1 MKEKVK
7 KEKKRTG
14 RKRRRKG
21 RIMSIRKKRKGDKIE
36 EKVELEEEDG
46 K

>member
-21 RIMSIRKKRKGDKIE
+21 SIMSIRKKRKGDKIE
-36 EKVELEEEDG
+36 EKVEVEEEDG